1 MRTIRIKLIPNSKIN
16 KIIEQSPD
24 FLKIKLSA
32 PAHEGKANSALIDF
46 LSKYFDIAKNKIK
59 IISGFKSRDKKVNI
73 DIDIDKK

>member
-1 MRTIRIKLIPNSKIN
+1 M
-16 KIIEQSPD
+16 
-24 FLKIKLSA
+24 KIKLSA